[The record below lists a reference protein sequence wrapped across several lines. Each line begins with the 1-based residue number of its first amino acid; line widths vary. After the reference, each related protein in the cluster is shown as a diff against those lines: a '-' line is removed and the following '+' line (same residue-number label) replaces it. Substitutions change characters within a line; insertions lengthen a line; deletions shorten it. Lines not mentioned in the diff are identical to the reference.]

1 VKTKKREEKPMRKA
15 VTTTFK
21 SDLWR
26 KLQIQALNEGRDVNE
41 ILEELAEAYLTRKGV
56 RQ

>member
-1 VKTKKREEKPMRKA
+1 MRRA
-15 VTTTFK
+15 VTTTFNAE
-21 SDLWR
+21 LWR

-41 ILEELAEAYLTRKGV
+41 LLEELAQAYLRRKGV

>member
-1 VKTKKREEKPMRKA
+1 MRKA

-26 KLQIQALNEGRDVNE
+26 KLRIQALSEGRDVNE
-41 ILEELAEAYLTRKGV
+41 ILEELAQAYLKRKGV